1 MSLVERKKG
10 IQVHRGIVYGSH
22 ARLLTAAEKALAPDG
37 HTHRWTVFLASAAT
51 PPPSNKVPPG
61 KGQAR
66 YKQEG
71 IIQEDADFITG
82 GADDLSW
89 LIKRVTFK
97 LHETYPQ
104 PNRAIDR
111 PPFAVTETGW
121 GEFPLN
127 LRVQFAPETGEK
139 SVNFVHQLRLHHWG
153 PVVHLPAHPP
163 TATLEGTPSV
173 MDEGSVAQTSN
184 ATPQPREAVSTLAG
198 GTESQRMDGKDNDVT
213 MTFANR
219 EHDAEGGVPSSNN
232 RVKQEDES
240 MTQDSVPMEGIFSN
254 ANAME
259 NPTTQLQSNPL
270 SVNAWQYDELVFSD
284 PTATFYDLLINHPE
298 TPLPE
303 KSLRQPSDA
312 EWGMDKGS
320 FGVPL
325 EFTQEMA
332 KAEGDKLER
341 ARQLIID
348 EMDQWRLKLIELEK
362 EQQRLRD
369 EIAG

>member
-10 IQVHRGIVYGSH
+10 IQLHRGIVYGSH

-37 HTHRWTVFLASAAT
+37 LFLASAAT
-51 PPPSNKVPPG
+51 PPPSNNVPAG

-66 YKQEG
+66 YEQEG

-127 LRVQFAPETGEK
+127 IRVQFAPETGEK
-139 SVNFVHQLRLHHWG
+139 SVSFVHQLRLHHWG
-153 PVVHLPAHPP
+153 PVMHLPAHLP
-163 TATLEGTPSV
+163 TATIEGTPSV

-184 ATPQPREAVSTLAG
+184 ATPQPREIVSIPADG
-198 GTESQRMDGKDNDVT
+198 GELQKVDGKDDTDVIMGT
-213 MTFANR
+213 APHESETKG
-219 EHDAEGGVPSSNN
+219 EPDLSNIG
-232 RVKQEDES
+232 VKQEDQS
-240 MTQDSVPMEGIFSN
+240 VTQDGTPMEGITPATH
-254 ANAME
+254 ANATE
-259 NPTTQLQSNPL
+259 NSMTRLPNNPL

-284 PTATFYDLLINHPE
+284 PTATFYDLLITHPE

-303 KSLRQPSDA
+303 KSQRQPSDA
-312 EWGMDKGS
+312 EWGMEKGS
-320 FGVPL
+320 IGVPL

-332 KAEGDKLER
+332 RAEGEKLER

-369 EIAG
+369 EILG

>member
-1 MSLVERKKG
+1 MT
-10 IQVHRGIVYGSH
+10 
-22 ARLLTAAEKALAPDG
+22 TA
-37 HTHRWTVFLASAAT
+37 
-51 PPPSNKVPPG
+51 
-61 KGQAR
+61 
-66 YKQEG
+66 
-71 IIQEDADFITG
+71 TG
-82 GADDLSW
+82 
-89 LIKRVTFK
+89 T
-97 LHETYPQ
+97 
-104 PNRAIDR
+104 AIDK

-127 LRVQFAPETGEK
+127 IRVQFAPETGEK

-173 MDEGSVAQTSN
+173 MDDGSVAQTSN
-184 ATPQPREAVSTLAG
+184 ATPQPREVISTATDG
-198 GTESQRMDGKDNDVT
+198 IESQKMDGKDDGDVK
-213 MTFANR
+213 MASVN
-219 EHDAEGGVPSSNN
+219 GGADGGGPADLENN
-232 RVKQEDES
+232 GVKQEDES
-240 MTQDSVPMEGIFSN
+240 VIQDVGVPMEGISSTN
-254 ANAME
+254 DTN
-259 NPTTQLQSNPL
+259 NSTTQLQANPL

-284 PTATFYDLLINHPE
+284 PTATFYDLLISHPE

-332 KAEGDKLER
+332 RAEGEKLER

-348 EMDQWRLKLIELEK
+348 EMDQWR
-362 EQQRLRD
+362 
-369 EIAG
+369 